1 MTGITRQNIF
11 KLKRSN
17 VSGKMPT
24 TSDLL
29 VGELAVNTQDG
40 FLYSSIAN
48 TGGTNTIEVRQI
60 GWDRLSTISGGTING
75 DVIVNGSLS
84 ATTYLGLP
92 LDVYVTGGTYSNG
105 TLTLNRQNGST
116 SVSNFFTGFTLSDGT
131 NTQSISNGDVLLVSV
146 GSGLTSTVS
155 ATDRVTINLNIT
167 GTTAEASPA
176 NGDKLLIFDAS
187 SGTHRNIDW
196 SQLPGLTFSGTSNY
210 YSRFTSG
217 GTLSNGS
224 IWDDGISIVNFMG
237 TEDTAI
243 NIVSPVGYYYP
254 SLSFYNNGVTLIG
267 SITGYNNE
275 LYING
280 GLKEHPNYINL
291 PYHTPFTL
299 LYTNANNY
307 VLPVTIGSNLSFT
320 GGTLSVTG
328 LTSGMIFTGGTVTGS
343 TNFTNGVTANT
354 YTVNQLYGLTA
365 QTAQTVNLELT
376 DQYEYTL
383 TGNTTFTFSNNLNGK
398 SWMVAVKSNPTTSG
412 YTSSFTAST
421 ANVKWAYGITP
432 VQTATANK
440 TDIYSFIQLNGVIY
454 GDYSQSY

>member
-196 SQLPGLTFSGTSNY
+196 SQLPAVTLKVTNITSSATPSIYYDVDQYNITDLATNITSVSLSGTFVD
-210 YSRFTSG
+210 RQR
-217 GTLSNGS
+217 
-224 IWDDGISIVNFMG
+224 
-237 TEDTAI
+237 
-243 NIVSPVGYYYP
+243 
-254 SLSFYNNGVTLIG
+254 LI
-267 SITGYNNE
+267 
-275 LYING
+275 
-280 GLKEHPNYINL
+280 
-291 PYHTPFTL
+291 
-299 LYTNANNY
+299 
-307 VLPVTIGSNLSFT
+307 VTIKDNGTARTIMWGSSFN
-320 GGTLSVTG
+320 GTW
-328 LTSGMIFTGGTVTGS
+328 
-343 TNFTNGVTANT
+343 A
-354 YTVNQLYGLTA
+354 
-365 QTAQTVNLELT
+365 
-376 DQYEYTL
+376 TL
-383 TGNTTFTFSNNLNGK
+383 
-398 SWMVAVKSNPTTSG
+398 PTTTVVG
-412 YTSSFTAST
+412 KTWIGGFIYNATTSKYECVASFFS
-421 ANVKWAYGITP
+421 
-432 VQTATANK
+432 
-440 TDIYSFIQLNGVIY
+440 L
-454 GDYSQSY
+454 

>member
-196 SQLPGLTFSGTSNY
+196 SQLQTAVTLKVTNITSSATPSIYYDVDQYNITALATNITSVSLSGTFVD
-210 YSRFTSG
+210 RQR
-217 GTLSNGS
+217 
-224 IWDDGISIVNFMG
+224 
-237 TEDTAI
+237 
-243 NIVSPVGYYYP
+243 
-254 SLSFYNNGVTLIG
+254 LI
-267 SITGYNNE
+267 
-275 LYING
+275 
-280 GLKEHPNYINL
+280 
-291 PYHTPFTL
+291 
-299 LYTNANNY
+299 
-307 VLPVTIGSNLSFT
+307 VTIKDNGTARTITWGSSFN
-320 GGTLSVTG
+320 GTW
-328 LTSGMIFTGGTVTGS
+328 
-343 TNFTNGVTANT
+343 A
-354 YTVNQLYGLTA
+354 
-365 QTAQTVNLELT
+365 
-376 DQYEYTL
+376 TL
-383 TGNTTFTFSNNLNGK
+383 
-398 SWMVAVKSNPTTSG
+398 PTTTVVG
-412 YTSSFTAST
+412 KTWIGGFIYNATTSKYECVASFFS
-421 ANVKWAYGITP
+421 
-432 VQTATANK
+432 
-440 TDIYSFIQLNGVIY
+440 L
-454 GDYSQSY
+454 

>member
-217 GTLSNGS
+217 GTLSNGI

-254 SLSFYNNGVTLIG
+254 SLKFYNNGVNPTG
-267 SITGYNNE
+267 SITGYGSE

-280 GLKEHPNYINL
+280 GLKVHPNYK
-291 PYHTPFTL
+291 TL
-299 LYTNANNY
+299 L
-307 VLPVTIGSNLSFT
+307 S
-320 GGTLSVTG
+320 
-328 LTSGMIFTGGTVTGS
+328 
-343 TNFTNGVTANT
+343 
-354 YTVNQLYGLTA
+354 
-365 QTAQTVNLELT
+365 
-376 DQYEYTL
+376 
-383 TGNTTFTFSNNLNGK
+383 
-398 SWMVAVKSNPTTSG
+398 
-412 YTSSFTAST
+412 
-421 ANVKWAYGITP
+421 
-432 VQTATANK
+432 
-440 TDIYSFIQLNGVIY
+440 
-454 GDYSQSY
+454 

>member
-196 SQLPGLTFSGTSNY
+196 SQLQTAVTLKVTNITSSATPSIDYDVDQYNITALATNITSVSLSGTFVD
-210 YSRFTSG
+210 RQR
-217 GTLSNGS
+217 
-224 IWDDGISIVNFMG
+224 
-237 TEDTAI
+237 
-243 NIVSPVGYYYP
+243 
-254 SLSFYNNGVTLIG
+254 LI
-267 SITGYNNE
+267 
-275 LYING
+275 
-280 GLKEHPNYINL
+280 
-291 PYHTPFTL
+291 
-299 LYTNANNY
+299 
-307 VLPVTIGSNLSFT
+307 VTIKDNGTARTITWGSSFN
-320 GGTLSVTG
+320 GTW
-328 LTSGMIFTGGTVTGS
+328 
-343 TNFTNGVTANT
+343 A
-354 YTVNQLYGLTA
+354 
-365 QTAQTVNLELT
+365 
-376 DQYEYTL
+376 TL
-383 TGNTTFTFSNNLNGK
+383 
-398 SWMVAVKSNPTTSG
+398 PTTTVVG
-412 YTSSFTAST
+412 KTWIGGFIYNATTSKYECVASFFS
-421 ANVKWAYGITP
+421 
-432 VQTATANK
+432 
-440 TDIYSFIQLNGVIY
+440 L
-454 GDYSQSY
+454 

>member
-217 GTLSNGS
+217 GTLSNGI

-254 SLSFYNNGVTLIG
+254 SLKFYNNGGNPTG
-267 SITGYNNE
+267 SITGYDNE

-280 GLKEHPNYINL
+280 GLKVHPNYINL
-291 PYHTPFTL
+291 PYHTPNTL

-307 VLPVTIGSNLSFT
+307 VLPVTIGSNLSFSS
-320 GGTLSVTG
+320 GTLSVTG
-328 LTSGMIFTGGTVTGS
+328 LTSGGSSGPTIDPYYPQPSTTTFTWDVSGNS
-343 TNFTNGVTANT
+343 TN
-354 YTVNQLYGLTA
+354 Y
-365 QTAQTVNLELT
+365 QT
-376 DQYEYTL
+376 TL
-383 TGNTTFTFSNNLNGK
+383 TGNTTLNLTNVRNGEYGTIIVQQDAVGSRTLTFGTVNG
-398 SWMVAVKSNPTTSG
+398 A
-412 YTSSFTAST
+412 AST
-421 ANVKWAYGITP
+421 HRVVNGGGGSPTL
-432 VQTATANK
+432 TATANAI
-440 TDIYSFIQLNGVIY
+440 DILSFTYNGSAMYWTV
-454 GDYSQSY
+454 GNDYT